1 MKYVFGTS
9 DTDLLKHEQPIS
21 YKPFT
26 IVNYE

>member
-26 IVNYE
+26 IVNNE